1 MRMLNCISNFLPSFS
16 DEESPTDSILNYPE
30 AESPTTLAT
39 AEANSPC
46 YPEVETPLIASTGGG
61 LPCHPEEEPPT
72 KKMTDPLASRVA
84 GITNTVEG

>member
-1 MRMLNCISNFLPSFS
+1 MLNCISNSLPPFS

-39 AEANSPC
+39 VEANSPC
-46 YPEVETPLIASTGGG
+46 YPEVESPLIASTDDE

-72 KKMTDPLASRVA
+72 KKITEPLASRVA